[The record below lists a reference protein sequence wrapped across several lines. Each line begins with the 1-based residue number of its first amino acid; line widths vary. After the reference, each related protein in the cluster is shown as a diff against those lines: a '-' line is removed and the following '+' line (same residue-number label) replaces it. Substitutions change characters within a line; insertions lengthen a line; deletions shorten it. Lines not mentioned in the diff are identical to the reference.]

1 MIIYN
6 VWTGEYADSRVV
18 KSFKDEQSAKDYC
31 KTISLVDDSAR
42 ICEQEVSD
50 EKYTAPDYFWVK
62 AAAWKSEWKDEGI
75 QTVLQDIF
83 TQKDLENE
91 FAAMWDFN
99 ASEGEKILEA
109 QIPTIEM
116 GEGVKIVKHLKYNE
130 YYIYMKVEKNSF
142 FGKDEFEI
150 DNVRGELKKRAD
162 EAANCLEFNSEKS

>member
-6 VWTGEYADSRVV
+6 VWTGEYEDSRVV

-31 KTISLVDDSAR
+31 KMISLVDDSAR

-75 QTVLQDIF
+75 QTALQDIF

-130 YYIYMKVEKNSF
+130 YYIYVKISKNSF
-142 FGKDEFEI
+142 LSKNEFGLADF
-150 DNVRGELKKRAD
+150 RAD
-162 EAANCLEFNSEKS
+162 LYNRANSIAKCLEFAKC

>member
-6 VWTGEYADSRVV
+6 VWTGEYGDSEIV
-18 KSFKDEQSAKDYC
+18 KSFKDMQSAKDYC
-31 KTISLVDDSAR
+31 KMISLVDDSAR

-50 EKYTAPDYFWVK
+50 EKYTASDYLWVK

-130 YYIYMKVEKNSF
+130 YYIYVKISKDSFLTKNE
-142 FGKDEFEI
+142 FGLADF
-150 DNVRGELKKRAD
+150 RAD
-162 EAANCLEFNSEKS
+162 LYNRAKSIAKCLEFDEC

>member
-1 MIIYN
+1 MTIYN
-6 VWTGEYADSRVV
+6 VWTGEYEDSKIV

-31 KTISLVDDSAR
+31 KMISLVDDSAR

-62 AAAWKSEWKDEGI
+62 ATAWKSEWKVEGI

-99 ASEGEKILEA
+99 ASEGKKILEA

-130 YYIYMKVEKNSF
+130 YYIYVKISKDSF
-142 FGKDEFEI
+142 FDKNEFGLA
-150 DNVRGELKKRAD
+150 DFRAD
-162 EAANCLEFNSEKS
+162 LYNRANSIAKCLEFGEC